1 MLLSATLQSTSLGSK
16 LVLDAT
22 SMADVR
28 EQELGEQSQL
38 QSCLERIPEKLCDV
52 SSADFDGMFPGSL
65 SNYWILSYVYSNMFF
80 LGFYQTLL

>member
-1 MLLSATLQSTSLGSK
+1 MLLSATLQSTALGSK

-38 QSCLERIPEKLCDV
+38 QSCLGRIPCKLCDV
-52 SSADFDGMFPGSL
+52 SSADFDDMFPGSL
-65 SNYWILSYVYSNMFF
+65 FSNGV
-80 LGFYQTLL
+80 